1 MLRLV
6 AFAILSYAPVL
17 SVTAS
22 DILGRW
28 RSNTAPTGYWIVDRY
43 ADGRFAKRQYLRLD
57 YAKPAE
63 LTLEWGRWKLSGSR
77 YSETIQGTTSPTLMR
92 FANKRLTWRVLGNS
106 TTRFSFESH
115 DGQPRVEERIAADAP
130 LLQIKTPPPKDEPK
144 NQLIDTISGSHEKI
158 PSWINSVPPPTASNK
173 TLQPTALGRCASVS
187 ILITVFSTAAQPRS
201 QSGG

>member
-1 MLRLV
+1 MLRFV
-6 AFAILSYAPVL
+6 AFSALSCTLAL

-28 RSNTAPTGYWIVDRY
+28 RSDTAPTGYWIVDRY
-43 ADGRFAKRQYLRLD
+43 ADGRFAKRQYLKHD

-92 FANKRLTWRVLGNS
+92 FANKRLTWKVLVVS
-106 TTRFSFESH
+106 RTRFSFESH
-115 DGQPRVEERIAADAP
+115 DGQPRIEERIAADAP
-130 LLQIKTPPPKDEPK
+130 LLQTKTPPPKEEAK

-158 PSWINSVPPPTASNK
+158 PSWINSVPG
-173 TLQPTALGRCASVS
+173 QPHLTNR
-187 ILITVFSTAAQPRS
+187 
-201 QSGG
+201 